1 MYDVIVIGARCAG
14 APTAML
20 LARKGFRV
28 LLVDRATFP
37 SDTLSTHVVQ
47 IKGGAV
53 LKHWGL
59 MDAVLDS
66 NCPPIQRC
74 EFRLGPITLRGEY
87 LPLEGLNAVIAPR
100 RTVLDKLLV
109 NAALQAGA
117 ELREDFLLEELAF
130 EDGCVIGIRGRVK
143 TRGSEGGSRVEER
156 AHLVIGA
163 DGKNSLV
170 ARSVQAPKYN
180 EKPIWTCAYYSY
192 WAGITPGP
200 GEVIILPD
208 RQIAIWPTND
218 GLTMIVVGFPIAEF
232 PEVRADI
239 EGKFWGTM
247 QAVPGLAERLRAGR
261 QAERFYGTAD
271 LPAFYRKPYGPGW
284 ALVGDAGMTLDPSTA
299 QGISN
304 AFCDVERLT
313 SAVDAVFS
321 GQSSYEAAMA
331 AYEHKRNVDTLPMYE
346 LTAQGASFGQPS
358 VEQQML
364 FAALERKPEAANQ
377 YFSAITGSITV
388 PSFFSPANISRI
400 LDEI

>member
-20 LARKGFRV
+20 LARRGYHV

-47 IKGGAV
+47 IKGGAA
-53 LKHWGL
+53 LKRWGL

-74 EFRLGPITLRGEY
+74 EFRLGPINLRGQY
-87 LPLEGLNAVIAPR
+87 LPLEGVDAVVVPR

-109 NAALQAGA
+109 DGAVQAGA
-117 ELREDFLLEELAF
+117 ELREDFLVEELAV
-130 EDGCVIGIRGRVK
+130 EDGCVIGIRGRMK
-143 TRGSEGGSRVEER
+143 TGGSEKGSGIEER
-156 AHLVIGA
+156 ARLVIGA

-180 EKPIWTCAYYSY
+180 EKPIWTCGYYSY
-192 WAGITPGP
+192 WAGIAPGP
-200 GEVIILPD
+200 GELIVLPD

-218 GLTMIVVGFPIAEF
+218 GLMMIVIGFPIAEF

-261 QAERFYGTAD
+261 RAERFYGTAY

-321 GQSSYEAAMA
+321 GQSTYETAMA
-331 AYEHKRNVDTLPMYE
+331 DYEQERNADTLPMYE
-346 LTAQGASFGQPS
+346 LTAQGASFGPPPT
-358 VEQQML
+358 ELQML
-364 FAALERKPEAANQ
+364 FAALARKPDAANQ
-377 YFSAITGSITV
+377 YFSALAGSI
-388 PSFFSPANISRI
+388 PLSAFFEPVNIARI
-400 LDEI
+400 LRE